1 MTWVLDAMERN
12 RRLLDEPWRSG
23 DDRTGDEAQR
33 DRDRI
38 LYSSALRRLAVVT
51 QVVSPSGSQVFH
63 NRLTHSLKVA
73 QVGRALAARLQ
84 QVGPPDLVEEVGKL
98 DLTVVEAAALAH
110 DLGHPPFGHL
120 AEDELCSLLEAAGV
134 EDGYEGNAQ
143 SFRIVTQ
150 LSVHTPDRKGLNLSK
165 ASLHAILKYPWLRG
179 TSGKRHMKY
188 GVYEGERIIF
198 EAVRPP
204 GVASGAP
211 RSAEASLMDW
221 ADDVAYSVHDME
233 DFYRAGLIPFHRLA
247 HPGREQ
253 DMFLEGAVARL
264 RDKGWESDRYSDEDL
279 RSAFTKLIISSPIV
293 DAYTGTHRQRAGLR
307 TFTSKLT
314 SRFIQAVSLMK
325 PQPGAED
332 FLAIDPVR
340 RMEVAM
346 LKELTWGYV
355 IMNAALTTQQV
366 GQRRVI
372 RELFTIYMDEAAS
385 AKRQVVFPA
394 IYQDYLR
401 EGATING
408 STLASLPT

>member
-1 MTWVLDAMERN
+1 VTWTLDAAERN
-12 RRLLDEPWRSG
+12 RRLLDEPWRLG

-38 LYSSALRRLAVVT
+38 LYSSALRRLAAVT

-63 NRLTHSLKVA
+63 NRLTHSLKIA
-73 QVGRALAARLQ
+73 QVGRALAVHLQ

-98 DLTVVEAAALAH
+98 NPTVVEAAALAH

-120 AEDELCSLLEAAGV
+120 AEDELCLLLAAADV
-134 EDGYEGNAQ
+134 ADGYEGNAQ
-143 SFRIVTQ
+143 SFRIVTR
-150 LSVHTPDRKGLNLSK
+150 LSVHTPDRKGLNLTK
-165 ASLHAILKYPWLRG
+165 ATLHAILKYPWPRG
-179 TSGKRHMKY
+179 TSGKRHVKY
-188 GVYEGERIIF
+188 GVYEGERDIF

-204 GVASGAP
+204 DVAGGAP

-264 RDKGWESDRYSDEDL
+264 RDKGWESGHYSDEDL
-279 RSAFTKLIISSPIV
+279 RSAFTKLITSSPIV

-340 RMEVAM
+340 RMEVGRHWA
-346 LKELTWGYV
+346 G
-355 IMNAALTTQQV
+355 
-366 GQRRVI
+366 
-372 RELFTIYMDEAAS
+372 
-385 AKRQVVFPA
+385 P
-394 IYQDYLR
+394 
-401 EGATING
+401 
-408 STLASLPT
+408 